1 MSYPTSTNGRITL
14 ASIGVSLEA
23 SLRTVVANS
32 LVDQVTTEIR
42 RSITFGT
49 LPPGEQFSVTML
61 AEQLG
66 VSHIPV
72 REALR
77 RLESEGLVT
86 MRPARRAIVRPMNR
100 HDVEG
105 IYRLRKMIEPALA
118 RLNCELLTAE
128 DLAKLEELLAIYSNE
143 DAGIEDEIMAH
154 EAFHLRLITPAASE
168 WDQRILAYVWNA
180 NRRYARLLFDPAN
193 REARQRLGR
202 KHHRLLS
209 PAKSRSPDRLG
220 AALLRHLEEN
230 EKSLLK
236 AIGHDEG
243 GALPGSLTAV
253 PKAKP
258 AKRAPS
264 SRQGRRASA

>member
-1 MSYPTSTNGRITL
+1 MD
-14 ASIGVSLEA
+14 A

-42 RSITFGT
+42 RSISFGT

-100 HDVEG
+100 RDVEG

-118 RLNCELLTAE
+118 RLNCELLTPE
-128 DLAKLEELLAIYSNE
+128 DIDKLEELLSIYGND
-143 DAGIEDEIMAH
+143 DAGVEDEITAH
-154 EAFHLRLITPAASE
+154 EEFHLKLITPAASE
-168 WDQRILAYVWNA
+168 WDLRILTYVWNA
-180 NRRYARLLFDPAN
+180 NRRYARLLFDPADRDV
-193 REARQRLGR
+193 RERLGR
-202 KHHRLLS
+202 KHHQLLS
-209 PAKSRSPDRLG
+209 AARSRSADRLG
-220 AALLRHLEEN
+220 AALLRHLEDN
-230 EKSLLK
+230 EKALLK
-236 AIGHDEG
+236 AIGDDEG
-243 GALPGSLTAV
+243 GALPGPQTS
-253 PKAKP
+253 KAKP
-258 AKRAPS
+258 KASARASS
-264 SRQGRRASA
+264 SRQGRRATA

>member
-1 MSYPTSTNGRITL
+1 
-14 ASIGVSLEA
+14 LEA

-105 IYRLRKMIEPALA
+105 IYRLRKLIEPALA
-118 RLNCELLTAE
+118 RVNCEFLTAE
-128 DLAKLEELLAIYSNE
+128 ALTRLKDLLSIYDSTDSTLEE
-143 DAGIEDEIMAH
+143 EITAH
-154 EAFHLRLITPAASE
+154 EEFHLQLITPAASE
-168 WDQRILAYVWNA
+168 WDLRVLAYVWNA
-180 NRRYARLLFDPAN
+180 NRRYARLLFNPAD
-193 REARQRLGR
+193 RETNERLGR
-202 KHHRLLS
+202 KHHQLLS
-209 PAKSRSPDRLG
+209 AARSRSPDRVG
-220 AALLRHLEEN
+220 TALLRHLEDN
-230 EKSLLK
+230 EKALLK
-236 AIGHDEG
+236 AIGDDASGPVNGQLAAAEK
-243 GALPGSLTAV
+243 PQ
-253 PKAKP
+253 P
-258 AKRAPS
+258 AKR
-264 SRQGRRASA
+264 RASSKSVGRVSA